1 MSDRH
6 WSNCWKDRR
15 HHGCALARISHLD
28 AELAQEI
35 EWNGMKEKQL
45 REGEARIRE
54 LETLASRK
62 AADWAWLAAK
72 DRRISQLEAAL
83 KNIADAH
90 SDCQSPDANCLSMAA
105 SLALAPPQPT
115 GDFTDS
121 IDVDPPCDK
130 ETPAR
135 QAHSKSEYKR
145 LTALG
150 VDCTPPDSKRG
161 IQVSEAHEKT
171 RIRQLE
177 DAAAHW
183 EHKYT
188 NARQYNRNLEAR
200 IGKLEAALRSV
211 LTLADI
217 DKPVDADALADKV
230 RAAWQVLG
238 SGQETAS
245 KQEGK

>member
-1 MSDRH
+1 M
-6 WSNCWKDRR
+6 
-15 HHGCALARISHLD
+15 
-28 AELAQEI
+28 
-35 EWNGMKEKQL
+35 
-45 REGEARIRE
+45 
-54 LETLASRK
+54 
-62 AADWAWLAAK
+62 
-72 DRRISQLEAAL
+72 
-83 KNIADAH
+83 
-90 SDCQSPDANCLSMAA
+90 
-105 SLALAPPQPT
+105 
-115 GDFTDS
+115 
-121 IDVDPPCDK
+121 
-130 ETPAR
+130 
-135 QAHSKSEYKR
+135 
-145 LTALG
+145 
-150 VDCTPPDSKRG
+150 DSKRG

-238 SGQETAS
+238 SGQETS
-245 KQEGK
+245 VEPDSQCVTTLSGKHWWIKQDDGMLKCQSCNKTSVKTKGDAP